1 MAWNKPSKKPK
12 KISFISEAPPY
23 PLIWPDHWPRLNA
36 KDRLPAKDNVT
47 HFLVARDYI
56 LNELKGLRANN
67 ILISSH
73 IPAKKNGELFVEY
86 LDRKLDDP
94 GVAVYFFVG
103 HQPYV
108 MACDGWEYPKDNLR
122 AIGVT
127 IGHIRAC
134 ERTVAPYYLDI
145 MLSAFAIPIPE
156 AAEEQVAEP
165 ESIRPAFKTKNV
177 NPREWWTVLGVGEN
191 ASLTE
196 VEASFRTLARAAH
209 PDLGGSA
216 EQMKLLT
223 QAVSFARQE
232 LKNKKT
238 GFFTIR

>member
-23 PLIWPDHWPRLNA
+23 PLIWPEHWPRL
-36 KDRLPAKDNVT
+36 KKSDRMPAKDNVT

-67 ILISSH
+67 ILISSN
-73 IPAKKNGELFVEY
+73 IPAKNDGELFVEY

-94 GVAVYFFVG
+94 GVAVYFFVND
-103 HQPYV
+103 QPYV

-134 ERTVAPYYLDI
+134 ERTVAPYYRDI
-145 MLSAFAIPIPE
+145 MLSAFAIPTLD
-156 AAEEQVAEP
+156 EEQEDKPQSEKQSKAQ
-165 ESIRPAFKTKNV
+165 IHT
-177 NPREWWTVLGVGEN
+177 NPREWWTVLNVAEN

-209 PDLGGSA
+209 LDLGGSGD
-216 EQMKLLT
+216 QMRILT